1 MVEIRSATRRRRRLA
16 LVVGSIAAFA
26 CSAGAAWALPPFTF
40 GLKTSPASG
49 GQTENF
55 LVTAACHPT
64 YDRFVVRFRSGGT
77 PGYRVRYAGQIVQDG
92 SGLPVPLLGSHKLKI
107 VLDNARA
114 HTADGTRSL
123 VPDVLN
129 PLCPNL
135 RQVKLAGDFEGVVT
149 YGLGLKDKGAFRV
162 FRLTNP
168 KRVVI
173 DVHH

>member
-1 MVEIRSATRRRRRLA
+1 MIQPRFSARRHRRLA
-16 LVVGSIAAFA
+16 LALGSLAVFAF
-26 CSAGAAWALPPFTF
+26 SAGAAWALPAFTF
-40 GLKTSPASG
+40 GQKTSPSSG
-49 GQTENF
+49 GQTANY

-92 SGLPVPLLGSHKLKI
+92 SGLPVTLLGSKKMLI

-114 HTADGTRSL
+114 HTADGTASL

-149 YGLGLKDKGAFRV
+149 YGLGLRTKGAFRV

-168 KRVVI
+168 KRVVVDI
-173 DVHH
+173 HH